1 MRLVNCLLL
10 LLLLLGN
17 VVLLMHR
24 KYIRGSGRHLHL
36 RLLNNR
42 LRCGPQLL
50 LLRWKLLT
58 VELGLLLLLILDDR
72 LVCNDDILIML
83 LLLLMDHDRCRMAGG
98 GRCVVDG
105 NWGLTENELRLRMVL
120 LGHVNLLLHRL
131 LLLLLLKVVC
141 LDGGVVVGWKIKNLG
156 L

>member
-1 MRLVNCLLL
+1 M
-10 LLLLLGN
+10 
-17 VVLLMHR
+17 
-24 KYIRGSGRHLHL
+24 
-36 RLLNNR
+36 
-42 LRCGPQLL
+42 
-50 LLRWKLLT
+50 
-58 VELGLLLLLILDDR
+58 
-72 LVCNDDILIML
+72 
-83 LLLLMDHDRCRMAGG
+83 
-98 GRCVVDG
+98 VDG